1 MEPGG
6 AEVDGV
12 EIADAEALRRD
23 GHISRVEGL
32 NLILQGMEG
41 F

>member
-6 AEVDGV
+6 AEVDGAG
-12 EIADAEALRRD
+12 IAHAEALRRE
-23 GHISRVEGL
+23 GHISHVEDL